1 MAGFG
6 GVIGTILGWLG
17 YQVGQRTDAAS
28 ASGSLHAKVGDL
40 KNFTSSFLNSLQKPR
55 GAPVIG
61 VGEAPDSE
69 SYLTL
74 LNITGKGQLLFI
86 YLTDIQPVTTTVRVS
101 IDNVV
106 VSEGCS
112 GTSSSSTKKFPVNFL
127 TVDPSYPMYSKDN
140 VAHVLNIPF
149 KSGLKIEARKKD
161 GTYTSRVYW
170 IYVLE

>member
-1 MAGFG
+1 MSSGLIAPL
-6 GVIGTILGWLG
+6 LGLLH
-17 YQVGQRTDAAS
+17 QIGQREDSADAT
-28 ASGSLHAKVGDL
+28 GSLHAKVGDL
-40 KNFTSSFLNSLQKPR
+40 KNSTSSLQTTVLNSLQKPR
-55 GAPVIG
+55 GAPVRG

-86 YLTDIQPVTTTVRVS
+86 YLTAKEPVTTTVRVS

-112 GTSSSSTKKFPVNFL
+112 ETSSGSTKRFPVNFL

-140 VAHVLNIPF
+140 AAHVLNIPF
-149 KSGLKIEARKKD
+149 KSGLKIEARKD
-161 GTYTSRVYW
+161 GFYTSRVYW